1 MNILKATL
9 FGMNQALENVQAEVD
24 FDFVLIDGDQ
34 FHGYKDKSYTTI
46 VGGDNKY
53 TSIAAASILAKV
65 SRDNLMKS
73 LKVLTEQVDKTRL
86 DEAAYNDK
94 LIAKYGPFSMNVETF
109 EITINEEDK

>member
-1 MNILKATL
+1 MKQTL
-9 FGMNQALENVQAEVD
+9 APSEIE
-24 FDFVLIDGDQ
+24 
-34 FHGYKDKSYTTI
+34 GYKKFISLYEEFSKDI
-46 VGGDNKY
+46 QKY
-53 TSIAAASILAKV
+53 QEGLEKIEEEKN
-65 SRDNLMKS
+65 NLMKS

>member
-1 MNILKATL
+1 MKQSLAPSEI
-9 FGMNQALENVQAEVD
+9 E
-24 FDFVLIDGDQ
+24 
-34 FHGYKDKSYTTI
+34 GYKKFISLYEEFSKDI
-46 VGGDNKY
+46 QKY
-53 TSIAAASILAKV
+53 QEGLEKIEEEKN
-65 SRDNLMKS
+65 NLMKS